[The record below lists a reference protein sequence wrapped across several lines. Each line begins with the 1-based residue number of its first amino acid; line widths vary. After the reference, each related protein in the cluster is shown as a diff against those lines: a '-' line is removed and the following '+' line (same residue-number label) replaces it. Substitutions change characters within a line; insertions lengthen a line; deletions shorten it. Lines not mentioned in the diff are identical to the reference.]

1 MTQKSWP
8 WDTNPPSGSVGD
20 GAAGLN
26 EASAREFLA
35 LYFGVQDPSVEGV
48 VKGLALGELEV
59 SGNSSPLDVDP
70 GAAICYG
77 LYINDAAATVAV
89 STPAVGVTGGRVVL
103 QTNWAGVGGGS
114 LEARTRLA
122 VLMNTD
128 GNAAIPALTQSA
140 GTTWEISLATFQI
153 TTGGVITVTD
163 DRTFRIATAMS
174 SKNEFL
180 DVFSEFVA
188 RRGGSATDWNTGGTT
203 IYTPNNDVVRVSL
216 VTTITVTGGVG
227 NFSASLAGVTFD
239 GKPLCTGW
247 AIEKGSSGLDTARL
261 HFLITSITTSAIQ
274 GYVRADGGVSTWDG
288 DYRLHITLEGP
299 RA

>member
-8 WDTNPPSGSVGD
+8 WDTNPPTGGPGD
-20 GAAGLN
+20 GSAGLN
-26 EASAREFLA
+26 EATSREFLA
-35 LYFGVQDPSVEGV
+35 LYFGVQDPTVEGV
-48 VKGLALGELEV
+48 VKGLTLGELAV
-59 SGNSSPLDVDP
+59 GGSASPLEVDA

-77 LYINDAAATVAV
+77 LYISDVKENLTVV
-89 STPAVGVTGGRVVL
+89 TPSLGITGGRVVL
-103 QTNWAGVGGGS
+103 QTYWAGTGGAL

-122 VLMNTD
+122 VKLNAD
-128 GNAAIPALTQSA
+128 GVAAIPALTQTP
-140 GTTWEISLATFQI
+140 GTTWEISLATFTI

-163 DRTFRIATAMS
+163 DRTFRVATAMS

-203 IYTPNNDVVRVSL
+203 IYTPDNDVVRVSL

-227 NFSASLAGVTFD
+227 NFAAALAGVTFD